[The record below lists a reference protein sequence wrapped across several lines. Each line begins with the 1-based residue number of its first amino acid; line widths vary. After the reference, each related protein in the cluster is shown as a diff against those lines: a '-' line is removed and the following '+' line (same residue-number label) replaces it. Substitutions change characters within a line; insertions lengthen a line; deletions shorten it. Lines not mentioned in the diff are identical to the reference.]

1 MKVKGISV
9 GVERKEKQKE
19 KEWEDVVGDGV
30 TGSGAKIT
38 SLAVMTVMV
47 EGDVC
52 VCAQRRGNGNG
63 EIGFKGEK

>member
-1 MKVKGISV
+1 M
-9 GVERKEKQKE
+9 
-19 KEWEDVVGDGV
+19 WEDVVGDGV

-47 EGDVC
+47 EGD
-52 VCAQRRGNGNG
+52 GNG

>member
-1 MKVKGISV
+1 MSGLREKRN
-9 GVERKEKQKE
+9 RKRESGKM
-19 KEWEDVVGDGV
+19 WEDVVGDGV

-47 EGDVC
+47 EGD
-52 VCAQRRGNGNG
+52 GNG